1 MGDKH
6 KKKNMKYTKPY
17 RDKIKKHEMD
27 VFANYIEC
35 FAFGNKKHLKRILN
49 IEQNF
54 NMVNSSSNPV
64 HTLSYYIANTI
75 DKGLET
81 KYLHLLVDL
90 MQKKDSIIFCD
101 EKTAQRIIRE
111 VAFGNGYS
119 ALERLIEENKG
130 DFYFTGNLAHKLEEE
145 PYLIKIENANI
156 SILDLLGS
164 KKGPDIQ
171 TSKNEPDIQ
180 SRKIDTKKLADKK
193 EAYIRIQ
200 RLLDEYFDIL
210 QYKAPNDGQRL
221 INCICSILNL
231 LRVFPEYEYINEDIL
246 IKLFERIPI
255 SDEDYKQYLYLL
267 DTYNSINDQ
276 IENGTATKYDMGK
289 SIALYSQMAELIY
302 PTMEDETIKAFF

>member
-6 KKKNMKYTKPY
+6 KKKKISYTKPY

-27 VFANYIEC
+27 VFANYIES
-35 FAFGNKKHLKRILN
+35 FAFGNKTHFKQILN

-54 NMVNSSSNPV
+54 NMVNSSSKPV
-64 HTLSYYIANTI
+64 HTLSYHIANTI

-81 KYLHLLVDL
+81 KYLHLIVDL

-101 EKTAQRIIRE
+101 EKTAQRIIHE

-130 DFYFTGNLAHKLEEE
+130 NFYITGNLAHKLEEE

-156 SILDLLGS
+156 SILDLLES

-231 LRVFPEYEYINEDIL
+231 LRVFPEYINEDIL
-246 IKLFERIPI
+246 ITLFERIPI
-255 SDEDYKQYLYLL
+255 SDENYNQYLELL
-267 DTYNSINDQ
+267 NTYNSINDE
-276 IENGTATKYDMGK
+276 IKNGTATKYDMGK